1 MWRDRKPR
9 LVRPQVVSIVVYQ
22 AGTDDAW
29 CILLGGSVAKLLLQY
44 PDLYRVRALTRDP
57 QSPAAKQLAKS
68 GAVVVKADL
77 TVPMELEEAL
87 RDCWGIFGVTNFY
100 DSVRRP
106 MFHTSLSIT
115 AIFLLRKS
123 RTIQAVKNNKART
136 SPMLR
141 LQMA

>member
-1 MWRDRKPR
+1 M
-9 LVRPQVVSIVVYQ
+9 
-22 AGTDDAW
+22 
-29 CILLGGSVAKLLLQY
+29 AKLLLQY
-44 PDLYRVRALTRDP
+44 PNLYRVRALTRDP
-57 QSPAAKQLAKS
+57 QSPAAEQLAKS
-68 GAVVVKADL
+68 GAEVVKADL
-77 TVPMELEEAL
+77 TVPLELEKAL

-106 MFHTSLSIT
+106 MFHTSLSMT

-141 LQMA
+141 LRMA